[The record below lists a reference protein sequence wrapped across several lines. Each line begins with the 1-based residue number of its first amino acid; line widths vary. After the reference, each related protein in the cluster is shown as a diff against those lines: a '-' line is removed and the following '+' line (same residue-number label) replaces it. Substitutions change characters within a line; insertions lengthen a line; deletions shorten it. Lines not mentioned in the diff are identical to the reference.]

1 MTRPHRKLPERFRAA
16 DSRVRR
22 VRAKPRLVAAEP
34 DDSTDLSGLIFCGQ
48 A

>member
-1 MTRPHRKLPERFRAA
+1 MTRLHRKLPERFRAA

-22 VRAKPRLVAAEP
+22 IRAKPRLAEMEP
-34 DDSTDLSGLIFCGQ
+34 DSTDLSGLIFCGQ